1 MTIDFEE
8 PTDFEPIEE
17 EGGSNRLFVILA
29 VGLAGLIVLGLV
41 AIGGVLILRN
51 IKNQQELAQVTP
63 VATPTLAV
71 VEQMPTPTPPP
82 THTPVPV
89 APTEPPEPT
98 PTNTP
103 VVQPTQTPTD
113 SEAATATA
121 QAPPA
126 TNTPVPVGTPAGGG
140 GDTAQEVPD
149 TGVGG
154 FGLALIALGLVA
166 VLFVSRRMRHAV

>member
-8 PTDFEPIEE
+8 PTDFDPSEE

-71 VEQMPTPTPPP
+71 VEELPTPTA

-89 APTEPPEPT
+89 APTEPAQPT

-103 VVQPTQTPTD
+103 VVQPTQTPTEGE
-113 SEAATATA
+113 SATATA
-121 QAPPA
+121 QAPPE

-140 GDTAQEVPD
+140 DTPQEVPD

-154 FGLALIALGLVA
+154 FGIALIALGLTA
-166 VLFVSRRMRHAV
+166 VLVVSRRMRHPAV